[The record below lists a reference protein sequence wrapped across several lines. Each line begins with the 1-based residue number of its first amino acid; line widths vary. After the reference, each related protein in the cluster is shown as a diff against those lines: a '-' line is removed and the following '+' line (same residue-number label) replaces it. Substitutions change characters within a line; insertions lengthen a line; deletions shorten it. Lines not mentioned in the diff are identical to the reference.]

1 MRKPFASCFVLA
13 VLAAPSLAFGQ
24 TEAATDL
31 ADAAAD
37 EVADAVA
44 EEVADAAE
52 EAEEVADDTEEEVE
66 AVVEEVA
73 PADPEPATPAPRSF
87 EDYANDNPAPAG
99 GSASPSGGG
108 DADWRRLTEA
118 ELLEPTRD
126 FPYVEWHGYFRF
138 RADSFWNLDLDT
150 FGTSAVLPPI
160 ESVIYPD
167 NEIGDVQLEL
177 ESAELTNADAEH
189 LAGANI
195 RMRLRPTFHITE
207 KTRLH
212 LELNIL
218 DNMMLGS
225 TPDGYNSLN
234 PGGNVR
240 GDVPLVAFSG
250 GQEPPNTQTVLRDSI
265 SVTQAYGEVNTFFG
279 TIRLGRMASHW
290 GLGILA
296 NGGGSY
302 THLNEPRVSN
312 RGLSLSGHT
321 CLDCDYGDYVDRA
334 MFITN
339 LFDTYLALA
348 WDYNVAGPS
357 NLSAD
362 DYFGQPRDTSQYD
375 DVNSIAVALFQR
387 PMQPAEIAARNRT
400 LKELRR
406 PTLDWGAYFV
416 YRRQRLSAEGYNLEE
431 PADVYVDR
439 DARAYIPDIWFRVLS
454 EPAFRTRIRLEGELA
469 AIFGTIGNADP
480 VGPNEGKERD
490 IRMFAAALEFDY
502 TRAALA
508 TGFNAGYASG
518 RSFEGEAEEDY
529 IGFNVNDGW
538 DISASE
544 PTLTNFRFDRNYF
557 VDAIM
562 FREVI
567 GTVTNAIYVNPFFR
581 YDLFSK
587 QDDTLGARLDL
598 ITAFAANSEAT
609 PSGEGF
615 YGVET
620 DLTIFYREPRYGAD
634 IMAGLYLPGS
644 AFDGLRGNTRMPQVA
659 NALPRLTA
667 NYEADEDAT
676 PAWTLQGRFFWAF

>member
-1 MRKPFASCFVLA
+1 MRSPLATIVYAALLA
-13 VLAAPSLAFGQ
+13 VPAVGFAQDGESSDEPTTAIVGDESPAADDEGDDD
-24 TEAATDL
+24 TT
-31 ADAAAD
+31 AAAEAD
-37 EVADAVA
+37 EP
-44 EEVADAAE
+44 
-52 EAEEVADDTEEEVE
+52 EA
-66 AVVEEVA
+66 
-73 PADPEPATPAPRSF
+73 PAPRRF
-87 EDYANDNPAPAG
+87 EDYANDNPAPSGTTGPAT
-99 GSASPSGGG
+99 GGG
-108 DADWRRLTEA
+108 EDWRRLTEA

-126 FPYVEWHGYFRF
+126 YPFVEWHGYFRF

-150 FGTSAVLPPI
+150 NGTSAVLPPVEALI
-160 ESVIYPD
+160 TPD
-167 NEIGDVQLEL
+167 
-177 ESAELTNADAEH
+177 AETNVYEPLLTDDDDLTNADAEH
-189 LAGANI
+189 LAGANV
-195 RMRLRPTFHITE
+195 RMRLRPIFHITE

-218 DNMMLGS
+218 DNVVLGS
-225 TPDGYNSLN
+225 NPDGFNSLD
-234 PGGNVR
+234 PSSSVR

-250 GQEPPNTQTVLRDSI
+250 GQEPPNTQTALRDSV

-296 NGGGSY
+296 NGGGAY
-302 THLNEPRVSN
+302 THLREPRVSN

-339 LFDTYLALA
+339 LFDTYVALA
-348 WDYNVAGPS
+348 WDYNSAGPTDMT
-357 NLSAD
+357 AD
-362 DYFGQPRDTSQYD
+362 NYFGQARDLSQYD
-375 DVNSIAVALFQR
+375 DVNSIVVALFQR
-387 PMQPAEIAARNRT
+387 PMRPEEIAARNRT

-416 YRRQRLSAEGYNLEE
+416 YRRQRISAEAFNLE
-431 PADVYVDR
+431 DNDGVFMNR
-439 DARAYIPDIWFRVLS
+439 DARAFIPDLWFRVLS

-469 AIFGTIGNADP
+469 AIFGSIGNANPRGEDDSQ
-480 VGPNEGKERD
+480 RD
-490 IRMFAAALEFDY
+490 IRMFAGALEFDY

-508 TGFNAGYASG
+508 TGFNAGFASG
-518 RSFEGEAEEDY
+518 RTFDDDPGTY
-529 IGFNVNDGW
+529 VGFNVNDGW
-538 DISASE
+538 SLNDQE
-544 PTLTNFRFDRNYF
+544 PTLTNFRFDRNYT

-562 FREVI
+562 FREII
-567 GTVTNAIYVNPFFR
+567 GTITNAIYVNPFFR

-598 ITAFAANSEAT
+598 ITAFAHEGGST

-634 IMAGLYLPGS
+634 IMAGLFLPGS
-644 AFDGLRGNTRMPQVA
+644 AFDGLSGNARMPEVA
-659 NALPRLTA
+659 NALGVSQS
-667 NYEADEDAT
+667 YENNEDAT